1 MITRPTT
8 AQLIE
13 VVRRELAERVAPAIT
28 DPQVSTSLQM
38 IDHILRTLAVRAE
51 QEAGWMAEEIAAIE
65 AVGQQ
70 VADSGLPGAS
80 AVAEGLAAFRAGRGA
95 ARSTAEIT
103 DDYNAATEVLSRCLE
118 ATFAADGDLRDAV
131 IGLLDQRLGHE
142 TAVIGSDFQLV
153 GRQ

>member
-13 VVRRELAERVAPAIT
+13 VVRRELAERVAPAVT
-28 DPQVSTSLQM
+28 DPQVTTRLQM
-38 IDHILRTLAVRAE
+38 VDHILRTLAVRAE
-51 QEAGWMAEEIAAIE
+51 QEAGWMAEEMAAIE
-65 AVGQQ
+65 AVGEQ
-70 VADSGLPGAS
+70 VADSGLPGALT
-80 AVAEGLAAFRAGRGA
+80 VAEALAAFRAGRGA
-95 ARSTAEIT
+95 GRSTAEVT

-118 ATFAADGDLRDAV
+118 ATFAARGDLRDAV

-142 TAVIGSDFQLV
+142 TDVIGPDFQLV

>member
-13 VVRRELAERVAPAIT
+13 VVRRELAERVA
-28 DPQVSTSLQM
+28 
-38 IDHILRTLAVRAE
+38 
-51 QEAGWMAEEIAAIE
+51 
-65 AVGQQ
+65 
-70 VADSGLPGAS
+70 
-80 AVAEGLAAFRAGRGA
+80 
-95 ARSTAEIT
+95 

-118 ATFAADGDLRDAV
+118 ATFAVDGDLHDTV

-142 TAVIGSDFQLV
+142 TDVIGPDFQLV